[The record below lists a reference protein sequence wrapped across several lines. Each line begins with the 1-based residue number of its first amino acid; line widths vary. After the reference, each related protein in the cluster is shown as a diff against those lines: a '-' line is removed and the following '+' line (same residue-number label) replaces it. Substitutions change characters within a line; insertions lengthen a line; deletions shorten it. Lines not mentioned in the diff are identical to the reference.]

1 MGVYVR
7 TKGGFLPLPLKLN
20 CHTCDKIADAAK
32 IQKGKPMYN
41 RDCKKIAK
49 FALKNPENFARMTT
63 FVLTTIQAG
72 LSTTPTQMADIDKV
86 GADSKYLWGNK
97 RDGYLYMQ
105 EHKRVI
111 YAAIKEAVKTG
122 DAVAAIDVLTNVP
135 NLGVVK
141 AAFVAQMC
149 GLDVA
154 CIDSHNCDRLGLS
167 RSALKFPKG
176 VKPETK
182 RKKIADY
189 VQFTRDTGGAEYW
202 WNSWCDYV
210 AGNRANKMLATGD
223 MVSKFHVTAVMG

>member
-1 MGVYVR
+1 
-7 TKGGFLPLPLKLN
+7 
-20 CHTCDKIADAAK
+20 
-32 IQKGKPMYN
+32 MYN

-49 FALKNPENFARMTT
+49 FAMKNPNNLARVTT

-72 LSTTPTQMADIDKV
+72 LSTTSMQMDDIDTN
-86 GADSKYLWGNK
+86 GAGSKYLWGNK

-135 NLGVVK
+135 NLGIVK

-154 CIDSHNCDRLGLS
+154 CLDSHNLTRLGLS
-167 RSALKFPKG
+167 QSHFKLSKTVSHA
-176 VKPETK
+176 TK
-182 RKKIADY
+182 RRKIAEY
-189 VQFTRDTGGAEYW
+189 VEYTRETGGAEYW
-202 WNSWCDYV
+202 WDTWCNYV
-210 AGNRANKMLATGD
+210 AGNRANRSLNTGD
-223 MVSKFHVTAVMG
+223 AVSKFHVTAVMA

>member
-1 MGVYVR
+1 MHKKWHLTAFTQ
-7 TKGGFLPLPLKLN
+7 TKMSPR
-20 CHTCDKIADAAK
+20 DKMETD
-32 IQKGKPMYN
+32 MYN

-49 FALKNPENFARMTT
+49 FALKNPDNFARVTT

-72 LSTTPTQMADIDKV
+72 LSTTPMQMDDIDIN

-210 AGNRANKMLATGD
+210 AGNRANKKLTTGD
-223 MVSKFHVTAVMG
+223 EVSMFHVVAVMG

>member
-1 MGVYVR
+1 
-7 TKGGFLPLPLKLN
+7 
-20 CHTCDKIADAAK
+20 
-32 IQKGKPMYN
+32 MYQ

-49 FALKNPENFARMTT
+49 FALKNPDNLARVTT

-72 LSTTPTQMADIDKV
+72 LATTHNQMLDIDKV

-111 YAAIKEAVKTG
+111 FAAIKEAVKTG

-202 WNSWCDYV
+202 WNSWCEYV

>member
-1 MGVYVR
+1 
-7 TKGGFLPLPLKLN
+7 
-20 CHTCDKIADAAK
+20 
-32 IQKGKPMYN
+32 MYH

-49 FALKNPENFARMTT
+49 FALKNPENLARVTT

-72 LSTTPTQMADIDKV
+72 LSTTPMQMADIDIN

-97 RDGYLYMQ
+97 RDGYRYMH

-111 YAAIKEAVKTG
+111 YAAIKEAVRTG
-122 DAVAAIDVLTNVP
+122 DAVGAIDVLTNVP

-154 CIDSHNCDRLGLS
+154 CIDSHNLDRLGLP
-167 RSALKFPKG
+167 RTALKFPKG

-182 RKKIADY
+182 RKKIAEY

-202 WNSWCDYV
+202 WNTWCDYV
-210 AGNRANKMLATGD
+210 AGNRANKSLATGD